1 MLTSL
6 VELILAFFISNY
18 ESNKYPYLAGFL
30 KGIILGIASF
40 ILGVMLDFINN
51 DVMGHNLLVLYFFS
65 CIGIG
70 FILGLFFMFLEWWS
84 KS

>member
-6 VELILAFFISNY
+6 VEIILAFFISNY
-18 ESNKYPYLAGFL
+18 ESNKHPYLEGLL

-40 ILGVMLDFINN
+40 LLGVLIDFINN
-51 DVMGHNLLVLYFFS
+51 DNMNSNLLVLYFLS

-70 FILGLFFMFLEWWS
+70 LILGLFFMFLVWWS